1 MVIVQEPAQSVAALD
16 GPLTINVP
24 VAWEKQDVAFALMIA
39 LCMIVLDV
47 FVQGSPQR
55 ALAK

>member
-16 GPLTINVP
+16 GPFTINVP
-24 VAWEKQDVAFALMIA
+24 VEWEKQDVVFALMIA
-39 LCMIVLDV
+39 LCMVVLNV
-47 FVQGSPQR
+47 FVEGSPQR